1 MDRDGKI
8 LRLGATVILC
18 ATLFRLTG
26 GVFRQVAAG
35 NVDGEQIMALAVF
48 LQTGQV
54 VRHQPLPV
62 EETPPAPTEPA
73 PEVTQP
79 EVIVSSPQPLVLTK
93 AALAEV
99 DIQNGTDFP
108 VDIPALTGEGISW
121 QLRGDAPTVLILHTH
136 ATESYTKTE
145 EYAESS
151 AYRTLDA
158 QYNMVSVGA
167 VLAAR
172 LEEAG
177 IPVIH
182 DCTAYDYPSYSGSY
196 NQARQAVAQ
205 HLEEHP
211 SICLVLDLHR
221 DAVEDDSGNQLS
233 YTLETARGTAAKVMV
248 VCGSDA
254 GGLSYPNWRE
264 NLALGIQLQAALEG
278 QCPGLGRPL
287 SLRTGRYNQDLFSNM
302 ILIEMGAAGNTRQQ
316 ALLAAE
322 ELADTIIAMAE
333 GVRIEN

>member
-18 ATLFRLTG
+18 ATLFRLAG

-35 NVDGEQIMALAVF
+35 GIDGEQIMALAVF

-54 VRHQPLPV
+54 VRHQPLPA
-62 EETPPAPTEPA
+62 EETRPVPTEPVPQA
-73 PEVTQP
+73 TQP
-79 EVIVSSPQPLVLTK
+79 DVSQPLVLAKEELT
-93 AALAEV
+93 AV
-99 DIQNGTDFP
+99 DIQNGTGET
-108 VDIPALTGEGISW
+108 VDIPALTAQGLTW

-145 EYAESS
+145 DYVESS

-167 VLAAR
+167 VLADR
-172 LEEAG
+172 LEAAG
-177 IPVIH
+177 IGVIH
-182 DCTAYDYPSYSGSY
+182 DPTAYDYPSYSGSY
-196 NQARQAVAQ
+196 NQARQAVEK
-205 HLEEHP
+205 HLEENP
-211 SICLVLDLHR
+211 SIQLVLDLHR
-221 DAVEDDSGNQLS
+221 DAVEDDSGNQLG
-233 YTLETARGTAAKVMV
+233 YTQETARGTAARMMI

-254 GGLSYPNWRE
+254 GGLHYPNWRN
-264 NLALGIQLQAALEG
+264 NLALGIRMQTVLER
-278 QCPGLGRPL
+278 QCPGACRPL

-302 ILIEMGAAGNTRQQ
+302 LLIEMGAAGNTRQQ

-322 ELADTIIAMAE
+322 ELADAIIAMAE
-333 GVRIEN
+333 GIRVDS